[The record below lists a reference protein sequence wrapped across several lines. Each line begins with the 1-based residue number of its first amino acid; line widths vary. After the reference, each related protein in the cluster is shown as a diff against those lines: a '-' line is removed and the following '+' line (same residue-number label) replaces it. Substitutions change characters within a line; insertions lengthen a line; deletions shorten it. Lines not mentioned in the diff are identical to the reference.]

1 MVTDREKAI
10 TNAIENELEH
20 LLHRLCW
27 NHIKRDI
34 RFYLTRNGASSD
46 DVSVYSIHVSQLL
59 LCESEEDYHLTYE
72 TLSCMWSKSWKF
84 YFDKHLAS
92 DIATKAGKW
101 LLDSDAIYGED
112 SIICPFSGITTNVSE
127 SFNKVLKDLNKWRE
141 VPVDL
146 MVLTL

>member
-1 MVTDREKAI
+1 M
-10 TNAIENELEH
+10 
-20 LLHRLCW
+20 
-27 NHIKRDI
+27 
-34 RFYLTRNGASSD
+34 TRNGASSD

-146 MVLTL
+146 MVLTLYSYERYLEFEFQRSFSEIGQYKLKDRFAHFSVDR